1 MTLASPQ
8 LLQRPLDRS
17 DYHRIVQNALASREF
32 GFARQAILGWLA
44 AYPGDLQAGL
54 YFAHALVG
62 ENRASQ
68 ALRVL
73 RGLCSADPEYLE
85 AVQTLLEVIE
95 TIQKGSELGR
105 GASGAGTG
113 GSAQFEAMESEAQ
126 AHWFALTGRNREG
139 WLPASWGGPLW
150 FARLALEQGD
160 LCLAENLIQEAWENG
175 PAHPLLG
182 ITHLQ
187 YLALEPGTSLEAR
200 CDLARSYHDRW
211 QDTIA
216 FMLRLADWSLE
227 GGQSGP
233 AVALLHQAA
242 ARDVGGQIAV
252 RLWSREH
259 PYRSLWPASMKLN
272 LNLMVPAVVAARLGW
287 NRLTEGVDDPAAS
300 ETAAEDATAAAD
312 ELPASPEA
320 AAPPPLEDDAVE
332 PVSQQPIEEAPL
344 SAPATGLE
352 PHAADPERK
361 PARAASARRKARPLD
376 QELRAVEQEFE
387 RLAHR
392 FKLPGIESRD
402 GRFPIYVI
410 LTFRKRLVEVYG
422 AAVTG
427 LLESEMAQLGDAIR
441 SRPGWGAWAVFADDL
456 ACTQAFGS
464 QPVKPGDPWSLKLML
479 ADLDDALANQ
489 GARIGAL
496 LILGGPEIVPFHHLP
511 NPTNDPDV
519 DVPSDNPYATRD
531 ENYFV
536 PEWPVGRLPGG
547 AGSDARMLLE
557 ALRRYQI
564 EHRRTKRK
572 VSWKERLIGW
582 VTGLFD
588 FVNPQNRRNFGY
600 TAEVWRKAAAAVFGP
615 IGKPGWLHVSPPSGL
630 PPADQAGEGNDNQ
643 DLHGVPELSGRLG
656 YFNLHGFIHATEWFG
671 HRDFLRASNQPD
683 FPVALRPKDIQP
695 GKRSSQFPRLVF
707 SEACHGMF
715 IHGRSRDEVI
725 ALKFLSAGS
734 LAVVGSTSMA
744 YGSISARPMVAADLL
759 GHTFWR
765 FLKDGMPAGEALRQA
780 KIYLVR
786 EMDRRQGYLDGE
798 DQKTLI
804 SFVLYGDPLAEP
816 LQKER
821 DPKTLR
827 YRTNPLA
834 EIFTISDAAE
844 PCEATGPV
852 PLEVLDG
859 VRRAVAK
866 YLPGMSDARLA
877 YTCEPDPE
885 EWEPV
890 AGSASPQTANGNLQ
904 PGGERPGRKGPH
916 VDRMVRNLVT
926 LSKQINASGEI
937 HPQIARLRL
946 DEQGKLVK
954 LVVSR

>member
-1 MTLASPQ
+1 MTFASPQ

-17 DYHRIVQNALASREF
+17 DYHRVVQNALASREF

-44 AYPGDLQAGL
+44 VYPGDLQAGL
-54 YFAHALVG
+54 YFARALVG
-62 ENRASQ
+62 ENRISQ

-73 RGLCSADPEYLE
+73 RGLCAADPEYLE
-85 AVQTLLEVIE
+85 AVQTFVDVIE
-95 TIQKGSELGR
+95 SIKGTSEFER
-105 GASGAGTG
+105 GAKGAGTG
-113 GSAQFEAMESEAQ
+113 GSVQFEVIEKEVQ

-160 LCLAENLIQEAWENG
+160 LRLAENLIQEAWENE
-175 PAHPLLG
+175 PTHPLVG

-187 YLALEPGTSLEAR
+187 YLELEPGTSLDTR
-200 CDLARSYHDRW
+200 CNLARSYRERW
-211 QDTIA
+211 SDTIV

-242 ARDVGGQIAV
+242 ARDVEGQTAV
-252 RLWSREH
+252 RLWGGKH
-259 PYRSLWPASMKLN
+259 PYRSLWPASMSLN
-272 LNLMVPAVVAARLGW
+272 LNLMVPAAVAVRLGW
-287 NRLTEGVDDPAAS
+287 NRLTEGVGCLAAS
-300 ETAAEDATAAAD
+300 ENAAEEASAAI
-312 ELPASPEA
+312 ESYPASETMA
-320 AAPPPLEDDAVE
+320 ALPPTNDAIE
-332 PVSQQPIEEAPL
+332 PGAQQPVEETPL
-344 SAPATGLE
+344 SDQVAVLDSHPV
-352 PHAADPERK
+352 DPTRV
-361 PARAASARRKARPLD
+361 ASSRRKSQPLD
-376 QELRAVEQEFE
+376 QELRAIEHELE

-410 LTFRKRLVEVYG
+410 LTYRKRLEEVYG

-441 SRPGWGAWAVFADDL
+441 SRPGWGAWVVFADDPDC
-456 ACTQAFGS
+456 ASAFGS

-511 NPTNDPDV
+511 NPTNDPDE

-531 ENYFV
+531 ENYFFT
-536 PEWPVGRLPGG
+536 EWPVGRLPGG
-547 AGSDARMLLE
+547 MGSDARLLLE
-557 ALRRYQI
+557 ALRRYQL
-564 EHRRTKRK
+564 EHRQLKHR
-572 VSWKERLIGW
+572 VSWKERLMGW
-582 VTGLFD
+582 ITGLFD
-588 FVNPQNRRNFGY
+588 FVNPQNKKNFGY
-600 TAEVWRKAAAAVFGP
+600 TAEVWRKAAASVFAP
-615 IGKPGWLHVSPPSGL
+615 IGKPGWLHVSPP
-630 PPADQAGEGNDNQ
+630 AGQPSNDKAVSGNDHQ
-643 DLHGVPELSGRLG
+643 DLHGIPELSGRLG
-656 YFNLHGFIHATEWFG
+656 YFNLHGFVDATEWYG

-683 FPVALRPKDIQP
+683 YPIALRPQDVQP
-695 GKRSSQFPRLVF
+695 GKRSSQFPRLIF

-715 IHGRSRDEVI
+715 IHGRSIDEAI

-780 KIYLVR
+780 KIYLAR
-786 EMDRRQGYLDGE
+786 EMDRRQGFLDAE

-827 YRTNPLA
+827 SRTNPLA

-844 PCEATGPV
+844 PCDDIGPV
-852 PLEVLDG
+852 PLEVMDG

-885 EWEPV
+885 EW
-890 AGSASPQTANGNLQ
+890 GSGADSTSPQTVNSELGTA
-904 PGGERPGRKGPH
+904 GEALGRKGPH
-916 VDRMVRNLVT
+916 VDRTVRNLVT
-926 LSKQINASGEI
+926 LSKKINASGEI